1 MKYLYAWPFT
11 LPVREGI
18 LCPCRRFFYLF
29 AAFFSVFEVVAMTMQ
44 NSEGLCVR
52 FILIENHLLRLS
64 SFRILTYNICLR
76 LVSVRCRHSSC
87 SFTSPS
93 ALFFFFSFHHSFHPS
108 RLPASLHSHF
118 QLPFNQHFKGGFAG
132 DSPVIAESVDANQK
146 NRRNGICINRWLG
159 SGSYIRSPRRSLSS
173 SCRF

>member
-29 AAFFSVFEVVAMTMQ
+29 AACFSVFEVVAMTMQ

-93 ALFFFFSFHHSFHPS
+93 AFF
-108 RLPASLHSHF
+108 
-118 QLPFNQHFKGGFAG
+118 
-132 DSPVIAESVDANQK
+132 
-146 NRRNGICINRWLG
+146 
-159 SGSYIRSPRRSLSS
+159 SLSS
-173 SCRF
+173 SHFLSFTIAGQPSFALPASFQPTFQRGICRRLARYC